1 MLFQLTGG
9 GCWSRQVTAL
19 AQMLLDPMYRTCAGF
34 RVLIEKEWLAFGHQ
48 FALRCGTVSP
58 VDKAAHTAD
67 DNQLSPVFLQ
77 FVDCVWQAVLLDCHL
92 PRHTHAR
99 RAPISRPLA
108 SSPTAAPSFFQR

>member
-1 MLFQLTGG
+1 MLFQWTGG

-58 VDKAAHTAD
+58 LDKAAHTAD

-77 FVDCVWQAVLLDCHL
+77 FVDCVWQVTCPSAAT
-92 PRHTHAR
+92 HTSR
-99 RAPISRPLA
+99 EPISWPLA
-108 SSPTAAPSFFQR
+108 GFPTAAPSFP